1 VSATLCDVNGRET
14 WGFGMAR
21 SHAVGAAQSRLKDLC
36 AIVSDATDTTFIPH
50 HAESYGEL
58 AAAIRHGD
66 VGIAWMPPIPA
77 IELEEEGAAAPL
89 ALPMRQDGS
98 SYYAALITREGR
110 SKAISDLRGM
120 RAAWVDRESA
130 AGYLVPRLHLAS
142 LGIEVKTF
150 FAQESFVHSHLGVVD
165 AVVSGA
171 ADVGATFCTIDP
183 ATKRIVTAGWTA
195 ADGSTIR
202 NVEVVA
208 TIGPIPNDAMVA
220 ASRMPAAVR
229 SSLTRWLLAPDEKSR
244 DLLAELF
251 QVRTFRVVTSAHFDP
266 LRHVIRAARA
276 RGFDTGAS
284 RPNDGT

>member
-1 VSATLCDVNGRET
+1 
-14 WGFGMAR
+14 MAR

-36 AIVSDATDTTFIPH
+36 AIVSDATDTTFVPH
-50 HAESYGEL
+50 HANSYGDL
-58 AAAIRHGD
+58 AAAIRQGY
-66 VGIAWMPPIPA
+66 VGLAWMPPIPA
-77 IELEEEGAAAPL
+77 IELEEEGIATPL
-89 ALPMRQDGS
+89 AFPSRQDSS

-110 SKAISDLRGM
+110 GKAISDLQGM

-142 LGIEVKTF
+142 LGIDVKTF
-150 FAQESFVHSHLGVVD
+150 FAQESFAHSHLGVVD

-171 ADVGATFCTIDP
+171 ADVGATFCTLDP
-183 ATKRIVTAGWTA
+183 VTKRVVTAGWTA

-208 TIGPIPNDAMVA
+208 TVGPIPNDAMVA

-229 SSLTRWLLAPDEKSR
+229 SSLTRWLLAPDEKSC

-276 RGFDTGAS
+276 RGFEGTLT
-284 RPNDGT
+284 RPGEGT